1 MTMQELLSH
10 KVMKMAESL
19 GITVTEERAE
29 KLLQHLR
36 LVLDK
41 NRVLNLTAI
50 DDLDDGIILHTI
62 DSLLFLPFLD
72 DADRFVDIGTGGGF
86 PGIPLAIC
94 SSSHGTLIDS
104 VKKKTIAVNSFIDSL
119 GLSKTCES
127 LDVRAE
133 DLAKQHP
140 EEYSC
145 VVARAVAPTN
155 ILIEYATPLLNMGG
169 RLIVS
174 KGRPDQTEVEEA
186 SRAAEIC
193 GMRIVS
199 RETFELPEN
208 KGTRTIT
215 VFRKEGEALVKLP
228 RRPGMATKRPLGRA

>member
-1 MTMQELLSH
+1 MQELLSH
-10 KVMKMAESL
+10 KLMTMAEAL
-19 GITVTEERAE
+19 GIKVTEEQAE
-29 KLLQHLR
+29 KLLQHLC
-36 LVLDK
+36 LVLEK
-41 NRVLNLTAI
+41 NKVINLTAI
-50 DDLDDGIILHTI
+50 DDFDEGVILHTI
-62 DSLLFLPFLD
+62 DSLLFLPFLAD
-72 DADRFVDIGTGGGF
+72 SDRFVDIGTGGGF

-104 VKKKTIAVNSFIDSL
+104 VKKKTIAVNSFIESL
-119 GLSKTCES
+119 GLSKTCEC

-133 DLAKQHP
+133 NLAQQHP

-155 ILIEYATPLLNMGG
+155 VLIEYATPLLSKGG

-174 KGRPDQTEVEEA
+174 KGRPDQIEIDEA

-199 RETFELPEN
+199 RETFELPDA

-215 VFRKEGEALVKLP
+215 VFRKDGETLVKLP

>member
-1 MTMQELLSH
+1 MYELLSH
-10 KVMKMAESL
+10 KLMEMAGTFGL
-19 GITVTEERAE
+19 KVTEGQTE
-29 KLLQHLR
+29 KLLHHLQ
-36 LVLDK
+36 LVLDTNK
-41 NRVLNLTAI
+41 VLNLTAI
-50 DDLDDGIILHTI
+50 DNLDDAVILHTI

-104 VKKKTIAVNSFIDSL
+104 VKKKTVAVNSFIESL
-119 GLSKTCES
+119 GLPNTCEC

-133 DLAKQHP
+133 ELAQQHP

-155 ILIEYATPLLNMGG
+155 VLIEYATPLLSKGG

-174 KGRPDQTEVEEA
+174 KGRPDQIEEDEA
-186 SRAAEIC
+186 ARAAEIC
-193 GMRIVS
+193 GMSIVS
-199 RETFELPEN
+199 RETFDLPES

-215 VFRKEGEALVKLP
+215 VIRKDGEATVKLP